1 MGKIFTLCVCLLGFA
16 LGGRAQSVKAAW
28 LAMPDTLSPYLTK
41 AQREECIDLK
51 EKNLEAKV
59 ANMLQG
65 ETVLDTLTTVYLQAT
80 LSQSATLQM
89 RVMPADGAD
98 SLICVVKTLQ
108 APAKESEV
116 SFYDS
121 SWRPLTRLQQAVDS
135 LLEALPAKLV
145 SRPDSMTEERYQ
157 ELVQMIDPV
166 MVEAMLSPDEDALT
180 FRLSTP
186 LLPSGEKEAVAR
198 VLSQRKFKWNG
209 HSFNEY

>member
-1 MGKIFTLCVCLLGFA
+1 MRRIFTLCVCMLGFTLA
-16 LGGRAQSVKAAW
+16 GCAQSVKAAW
-28 LAMPDTLSPYLTK
+28 LSMPDTLSPYLSK
-41 AQREECIDLK
+41 AQRAECIDLK

-59 ANMLQG
+59 TNMLQG
-65 ETVLDTLTTVYLQAT
+65 ETILDTLTAVYLRAT

-89 RVMPADGAD
+89 RVMPTDGAD
-98 SLICVVKTLQ
+98 SLICVVKTLR
-108 APAKESEV
+108 APAKESEI

-121 SWRPLTRLQQAVDS
+121 SWRPLAEVRQSVDS
-135 LLEALPAKLV
+135 LLETLPARLV
-145 SRPDSMTEERYQ
+145 SRPDSMPEERYR

-166 MVEAMLSPDEDALT
+166 MVEATLSPDEDALV

-198 VLSQRKFKWNG
+198 VLSQRKFKWEG